1 MEAKEKNRATKEGFE
16 TTINRTSTAN
26 YESLQARD
34 SKLDQ
39 NLLQFHQNLL
49 HTISCLSRFIHL

>member
-26 YESLQARD
+26 YESLQATD
-34 SKLDQ
+34 SK
-39 NLLQFHQNLL
+39 FHQ
-49 HTISCLSRFIHL
+49 SF